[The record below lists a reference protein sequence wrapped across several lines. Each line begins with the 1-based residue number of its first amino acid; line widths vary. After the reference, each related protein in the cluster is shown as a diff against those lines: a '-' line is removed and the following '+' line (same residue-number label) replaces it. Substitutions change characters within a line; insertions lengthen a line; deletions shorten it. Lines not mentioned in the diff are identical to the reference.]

1 MKDISHNRSLTGR
14 PGVGALPFKCT
25 LGTVRTAPL
34 GYCTSCLELG
44 KTLCVRASVPEGRRI
59 VAQGAAERRQPRSG
73 TLGIQKNRPKP
84 RRGGGKHAGSRNR
97 GDLPSP
103 FQGYPCLV
111 VNPGFSA
118 GPPSRATPW
127 ATIRRTPPG
136 AKWSGWPCRVSRQ
149 NLARSSHQ
157 SLTHYL

>member
-73 TLGIQKNRPKP
+73 TLGIQKDRPKP
-84 RRGGGKHAGSRNR
+84 RRGGGKARWIEEQRRRSVALTG
-97 GDLPSP
+97 LI
-103 FQGYPCLV
+103 PCLV
-111 VNPGFSA
+111 VNPGF
-118 GPPSRATPW
+118 RCATPW
-127 ATIRRTPPG
+127 ATIRRPLPG